1 MPERYEFVLPD
12 GRSFD
17 SEKSPEEIRRIY
29 PDARITAVVT
39 LDEQDAF
46 VSRDAF
52 KGKQPKAA
60 EAPAEDAAEA
70 TTTTTTTPAPAKA
83 KSK

>member
-1 MPERYEFVLPD
+1 MPERYEFTLPD

-46 VSRDAF
+46 VSREAF

-60 EAPAEDAAEA
+60 EASAEDAADA
-70 TTTTTTTPAPAKA
+70 TTTTTTTPAPAKG

>member
-1 MPERYEFVLPD
+1 MPERYEFTLPD

-29 PDARITAVVT
+29 PEARITAVVT

-46 VSRDAF
+46 VSREAF
-52 KGKQPKAA
+52 KGRQPKAA
-60 EAPAEDAAEA
+60 EAPAEDAAES

>member
-39 LDEQDAF
+39 LDEKDAF

-52 KGKQPKAA
+52 RGKQPKAA
-60 EAPAEDAAEA
+60 EAPAEDAVDA

>member
-1 MPERYEFVLPD
+1 MPERYEFTLPD

-46 VSRDAF
+46 VSREAF
-52 KGKQPKAA
+52 TGKQPKAVD
-60 EAPAEDAAEA
+60 APADEAVDA

>member
-17 SEKSPEEIRRIY
+17 SEKSPEEIRRLY

>member
-1 MPERYEFVLPD
+1 MAERYEFTLPD

-17 SEKSPEEIRRIY
+17 SDKSPEEIRRIY

-39 LDEQDAF
+39 LDDEGQF
-46 VSRDAF
+46 VSREAF

-60 EAPAEDAAEA
+60 EASADDADA
-70 TTTTTTTPAPAKA
+70 TTTTTTPAPAKA

>member
-1 MPERYEFVLPD
+1 MAERYEFTLPD

-17 SEKSPEEIRRIY
+17 SDKSPEEIRRIY

-39 LDEQDAF
+39 LDDEGQF
-46 VSRDAF
+46 VSREAF

-60 EAPAEDAAEA
+60 EASADETDA
-70 TTTTTTTPAPAKA
+70 TTTTTTTPVPAKA

>member
-1 MPERYEFVLPD
+1 MAERYEFALPD
-12 GRSFD
+12 GRAFGSD
-17 SEKSPEEIRRIY
+17 KSPEEIRRIY
-29 PDARITAVVT
+29 PEARITAVVT
-39 LDEQDAF
+39 LDDEGQF
-46 VSRDAF
+46 VSREAF

-60 EAPAEDAAEA
+60 EAPAEDADA